1 MLGVC
6 QVRVHNRLLITRH
19 ALETSGH
26 TVLGEAEGCVSVDK
40 TLCVARILPTP
51 DHVTHH
57 VQTWGHSIRDRPGAS
72 HIIQEIS
79 VLECPTSN

>member
-1 MLGVC
+1 MLGVR
-6 QVRVHNRLLITRH
+6 QARVHNRLLITRH

-26 TVLGEAEGCVSVDK
+26 TVLGQAEGCVSVDK

-51 DHVTHH
+51 DHVAHH
-57 VQTWGHSIRDRPGAS
+57 VQTRGHIVRDGPRAS